1 MNFLMKCSDC
11 LRHLGYQDKMAQQY
25 LVRTDKDEKK
35 THILRVGTPAEVAG
49 VIYTDFNLGL
59 GNRDISA
66 EDIVNPLSNK
76 SIARVQLYQHGNIVA
91 VKSKRKEL
99 SAYTQ
104 NGEYKE
110 DGIIIPYRKMAKDVL
125 LSRQE
130 YKELGEMGLTHAY
143 FLGDRSSLSQVF
155 CFEKDADISGVIHAR
170 EADDLSALK
179 GLVLVLAER
188 IEDQEFVFEFMK
200 K

>member
-1 MNFLMKCSDC
+1 
-11 LRHLGYQDKMAQQY
+11 MAQY
-25 LVRTDKDEKK
+25 LIRTNKDEKK
-35 THILRVGTPAEVAG
+35 THILRVGAPVELAG
-49 VIYTDFNLGL
+49 TIYTDFNLRL

-76 SIARVQLYQHGNIVA
+76 SIARVQLWEHGNIIS

-99 SAYTQ
+99 STYTQ

-110 DGIIIPYRKMAKDVL
+110 EGIVIPYRKMTRDIL
-125 LSRQE
+125 LSRPE
-130 YKELGEMGLTHAY
+130 YKTLEEMGITHAY
-143 FLGDRSSLSQVF
+143 FLGDRSLLSQVF
-155 CFEKDADISGVIHAR
+155 CFEKDSNISGVIHSR
-170 EADDLSALK
+170 EADDVSALK
-179 GLVLVLAER
+179 GLALVLAQK

>member
-1 MNFLMKCSDC
+1 MS
-11 LRHLGYQDKMAQQY
+11 QY
-25 LVRTDKDEKK
+25 IVRTDKEEKK
-35 THILRVGTPAEVAG
+35 THILRVGTSAEAAG

-59 GNRDISA
+59 GNRDIST

-76 SIARVQLYQHGNIVA
+76 SIARVQLYQNGNIITIQ
-91 VKSKRKEL
+91 SKRKEL
-99 SAYTQ
+99 SAFTE
-104 NGEYKE
+104 NGDYKE
-110 DGIIIPYRKMAKDVL
+110 DGLIIPYQKMTKDIL

-130 YKELGEMGLTHAY
+130 YKSLEEMGLTHAY

-155 CFEKDADISGVIHAR
+155 CFERDADISGVIHAR
-170 EADDLSALK
+170 EADDVSALK
-179 GLVLVLAER
+179 GLVLVLAQR

>member
-11 LRHLGYQDKMAQQY
+11 LRHLEYQDKMAQY
-25 LVRTDKDEKK
+25 LIRTNKDEKK
-35 THILRVGTPAEVAG
+35 THILRVGAPAEVAG
-49 VIYTDFNLGL
+49 MIYTDFNLGL
-59 GNRDISA
+59 ENRYIST

-91 VKSKRKEL
+91 VNSKRKEL

-104 NGEYKE
+104 KGEYKE
-110 DGIIIPYRKMAKDVL
+110 KGIVIPYRKMAKDVL
-125 LSRQE
+125 FARPE
-130 YKELGEMGLTHAY
+130 YKTLEEMGLTHAY

-179 GLVLVLAER
+179 GLALVLAQR
-188 IEDQEFVFEFMK
+188 IENQEFVFEFMK